1 MKLLK
6 NLLNK
11 KIVLLDGAT
20 GTNLFNKGLEP
31 GEPPAVLNLK
41 NPRAVY
47 ELQKSYISAGSD
59 AILTNTFSANPIN
72 FEHESYRDIIFAGI
86 KIARKAAGKEK
97 FVIGDVGPLGMLIK
111 PYGDT
116 EFNEVYLI
124 YNKIFKAFYKS
135 GIKIFL
141 IETFNS
147 IIEAKAAFLAA
158 KNYTDD
164 ILVSFSFQENGRT
177 LFGEIPE
184 SIAITFDRL
193 GAMAIGVNCTTPE
206 VAIAVIRK
214 MAQVSNLPL
223 IAKPNAGKVK
233 IDGHKITHTVSD
245 QELAGYL
252 KDFVKAGAN
261 IIGGCCGT
269 TPAYIRSIAKLSI
282 APAKRVIKNGFY
294 LASSKKILKVEK
306 GSLVIVGERLNPSGR
321 KKVRESIQ
329 SDDFKIYGQEAKLQ
343 EDAGASCLDVN
354 AFVPGIDEEKA
365 LEKGIDEVIISSNL
379 PVFIDTQNFKAA
391 EKVIKI
397 YPGIGVFNSIPA
409 RKKELLR
416 WLPLVKKFGFKAVI
430 SLIGK
435 RIPRNVDERLSNLKL
450 VLMIAK
456 KIKFPLDDLIFDP
469 LVFSV
474 ATEAE
479 QIEHTLK
486 TVATINRM
494 GYRTIL
500 GISNVSFGM
509 PQRSILNSVL
519 LTSAIKEGIDF
530 AIVNPLDDFVMGIIK
545 GAEALFHRKI
555 MEYLNFAKSV
565 SIIGKTTNTEKRHK
579 DNLINMII
587 SGDIQNSLEQ
597 TKKLLAGK
605 IVPQSIIDRY
615 ISPAMKRVG
624 ENYENGK
631 FFIPD
636 LLRAADAAKAVL
648 DLLKKYFT
656 SNTQKGK
663 IVLATVKGDIH
674 DIGKNIAGMVFESAG
689 YEVIDLGKDVA
700 SEVIV
705 KAVKKYKPIAV
716 GLSALLTTTMPEMGN
731 VIKLLEKNKINVPV
745 IIGGPN
751 VNDKYAKMIG
761 AYGAVQNAFD
771 GLKILESIEH
781 AQR

>member
-11 KIVLLDGAT
+11 KFIFLDGAT
-20 GTNLFNKGLEP
+20 GTNLFDKGLEP

-47 ELQKSYISAGSD
+47 ELQKSYIDAGSD
-59 AILTNTFSANPIN
+59 AILTNTFSANPLN
-72 FEHESYRDIIFAGI
+72 FKGEQYKDIIHAGVR
-86 KIARKAAGKEK
+86 IARKAVANKK
-97 FVIGDVGPLGMLIK
+97 LVIGDVGPLGMLIK
-111 PYGDT
+111 PYGD
-116 EFNEVYLI
+116 ENFDRI
-124 YNKIFKAFYKS
+124 YRIYEKIFEAFYKS

-141 IETFNS
+141 IETFNY
-147 IIEAKAAFLAA
+147 ITEAKAAFLAA
-158 KNYTDD
+158 RNFTEN
-164 ILVSFSFQENGRT
+164 IMVSFSFQENGRT

-184 SIAITFDRL
+184 SIAIIFARL
-193 GAMAIGVNCTTPE
+193 GAKAIGVNCTTPE
-206 VAIAVIRK
+206 IAIEVIRK

-269 TPAYIRSIAKLSI
+269 TPAYIRRITKMPI
-282 APAKRVIKNGFY
+282 TPAKRVIKNGFY
-294 LASSKKILKVEK
+294 LASAKKTLKIEK

-329 SDDFKIYGQEAKLQ
+329 SDDFKIYGHEAKLQ
-343 EDAGASCLDVN
+343 EEAGASCLDVN

-365 LEKGIDEVIISSNL
+365 LEKGIYEVIISSNL
-379 PVFIDTQNFKAA
+379 PIFVDTQNFRAA

-469 LVFSV
+469 LVFSA

-509 PQRSILNSVL
+509 PHRSILNSVL

-530 AIVNPLDDFVMGIIK
+530 AIVNPLDDFVMGTIK
-545 GAEALFHRKI
+545 GAQALFHRKI

-565 SIIGKTTNTEKRHK
+565 SIVGKTTSTEKRHR
-579 DNLINMII
+579 DNLIDMII

-605 IVPQSIIDRY
+605 IVPQSIIDHY

-700 SEVIV
+700 GDVIV

-731 VIKLLEKNKINVPV
+731 VIKLLERNKINVPV

>member
-1 MKLLK
+1 MNLLK

-31 GEPPAVLNLK
+31 GEPPVVLNLK
-41 NPRAVY
+41 NPNVVY
-47 ELQKSYISAGSD
+47 ELQRLYIDAGSD

-72 FEHESYRDIIFAGI
+72 FKGERYKDIIYEGV
-86 KIARKAAGKEK
+86 KIAQRAVANKKI
-97 FVIGDVGPLGMLIK
+97 VIGDVGPLGVLIK
-111 PYGDT
+111 PYGDKN
-116 EFNEVYLI
+116 FDSVHKI
-124 YNKIFKAFYKS
+124 YKKIFEVFHKA

-158 KNYTDD
+158 RNFTKN
-164 ILVSFSFQENGRT
+164 IMVSFSFQENGRT

-193 GAMAIGVNCTTPE
+193 GAIAVGVNCTTPE
-206 VAIAVIRK
+206 VAIEVIKK
-214 MAQVSNLPL
+214 MAKVSNLPL
-223 IAKPNAGKVK
+223 IAKPNAGKVR
-233 IDGHKITHTVSD
+233 IDGHKITHTISD
-245 QELAGYL
+245 QELAGYF
-252 KDFVKAGAN
+252 KAFVKEGAN

-269 TPAYIRSIAKLSI
+269 TPEYIRRIARMHI

-294 LASSKKILKVEK
+294 LASAKKILKVEK
-306 GSLVIVGERLNPSGR
+306 NSLVIVGERLNPSGR
-321 KKVRESIQ
+321 KKIREGLQ
-329 SDDFKIYGQEAKLQ
+329 SDNFKIYGQEAKLQ
-343 EDAGASCLDVN
+343 EDAGAHCLDVN

-365 LEKGIDEVIISSNL
+365 LERGICEVIISSSL
-379 PVFIDTQNFKAA
+379 PVFVDTQNFRAA
-391 EKVIKI
+391 EKVLKI

-416 WLPLVKKFGFKAVI
+416 WLPFIKKYGFKAVI
-430 SLIGK
+430 SLVGK
-435 RIPRNVDERLSNLKL
+435 RIPRNVDERLRNFKL
-450 VLMIAK
+450 ALMIAEQ
-456 KIKFPLDDLIFDP
+456 IKFPFDDLIFDP
-469 LVFSV
+469 LVFSA
-474 ATEAE
+474 ATDAE

-530 AIVNPLDDFVMGIIK
+530 AIVNPLDNFVMGTIK
-545 GAEALFHRKI
+545 GAEALFYRKTI
-555 MEYLNFAKSV
+555 EYLNFAKSV
-565 SIIGKTTNTEKRHK
+565 SMVAKDTNIEKWQR
-579 DNLINMII
+579 DSLMNMII
-587 SGDIQNSLEQ
+587 SGDIQNSVEQ
-597 TKKLLAGK
+597 TKKLLSER
-605 IVPQSIIDRY
+605 IVPQTIIDDY
-615 ISPAMKRVG
+615 ISPAMKLVG
-624 ENYENGK
+624 ENYEKGK

-656 SNTQKGK
+656 SNTKKGK

-674 DIGKNIAGMVFESAG
+674 DIGKNIAGMVFESVG

-700 SEVIV
+700 GDVIV
-705 KAVKKYKPIAV
+705 KAVKRYKPMAV

-731 VIKLLEKNKINVPV
+731 VIKLLRKNKINVPV

-751 VNDKYAKMIG
+751 VNDKFAKMIG

-771 GLKILESIEH
+771 GLKILERIEH